1 MDKLNSNFL
10 DELFKTCLKSEDVL
24 QTTITYLKYEYLPAQ
39 EYKKILKIIYN
50 THELEKEKPTIG
62 VLSQKLDN
70 DEDALEVVTRIKNS
84 DANTNQTLFTQL
96 EDYIKRAWFI
106 DLYNR
111 MGELYNEGKR
121 DKAISLLQEEGTQIN
136 EFTIK
141 EKEFEPIFKG
151 FEKRYKEREKDADTG
166 QNLLGKVSFAIDS
179 LDERTNGGCDITDIF
194 EVVMP
199 SGMGKTK
206 YLRYLGVHNARLG
219 KKVLHVQAEGSKKE
233 AQDGYDATIAGVSM
247 TNMEFAQLDSKK
259 LKKVKKSINNVRGEV
274 YVYAFEQFGQA
285 NMLEL
290 EQLVNDAVKAHGQ
303 FDLLILDYIDKFE
316 PSNDKK
322 YAATQEGEKMRR
334 QAIADD
340 FKNICLKHEMAGGTA
355 TQTSD
360 IPPAKKNDPNFVI
373 TRSYIKGDKNQVEP
387 FSYVFSGNQTQDE
400 YSSGIMRIF
409 EEKIRKYKAGAIHH
423 IVTAYN
429 NERFCSPQKTRQMFL
444 NESGQLANVTFQ
456 KDNKKEE

>member
-10 DELFKTCLKSEDVL
+10 DELFKTCLKSNDVL

-50 THELEKEKPTIG
+50 TYELDKEKLTIG

-70 DEDALEVVTRIKNS
+70 DEDALEVLTRIKKS

-96 EDYIKRAWFI
+96 EDYIRRAWFI

-111 MGELYNEGKR
+111 MGEFYNEGKR
-121 DKAISLLQEEGTQIN
+121 DKAINLLEEEGSKIN

-141 EKEFEPIFKG
+141 EKEFEPIFGG
-151 FEKRYKEREKDADTG
+151 FEKRYKERKRDADTG
-166 QNLLGKVSFAIDS
+166 KNLLGKVSFGIDS
-179 LDERTNGGCDITDIF
+179 LDERTNGGCDIGDIF
-194 EVVMP
+194 ECVMP

-219 KKVLHVQAEGSKKE
+219 KRVLHIQAEGTKKE
-233 AQDGYDATIAGVSM
+233 VQDGYDATIAGVSM
-247 TNMEFAQLDSKK
+247 TNMEFAQLDETR
-259 LKKVKKSINNVRGEV
+259 LKKVKKSINNVNGEI
-274 YVYAFEQFGQA
+274 YIYAFEQFGQA

-290 EQLVNDAVKAHGQ
+290 EQIVNDAIKSYGN
-303 FDLLILDYIDKFE
+303 FDLVILDYIDKFE
-316 PSNDKK
+316 PSNNKK

-340 FKNICLKHEMAGGTA
+340 FKNICVKHEMAGGTA

-360 IPPAKKNDPNFVI
+360 IPSAKKNDPNFVI

-387 FSYVFSGNQTQDE
+387 FSYVFTGNQTNDE
-400 YSSGIMRIF
+400 YNNGIMRIF
-409 EEKIRKYKAGAIHH
+409 EEKLRKYKAGAIHH

-429 NERFCSPQKTRQMFL
+429 NERFYSPQKTRQMFL
-444 NESGQLANVTFQ
+444 NESGHLANVTFK
-456 KDNKKEE
+456 KDKKEN

>member
-10 DELFKTCLKSEDVL
+10 DELFKTCLKSNDVL

-50 THELEKEKPTIG
+50 TYELDKEKLTIG

-70 DEDALEVVTRIKNS
+70 DEDALEVLTRIKKS

-96 EDYIKRAWFI
+96 EDYIRRAWFI

-111 MGELYNEGKR
+111 MGEFYNEGKR
-121 DKAISLLQEEGTQIN
+121 DKAINLLEEEGSKIN

-141 EKEFEPIFKG
+141 EKEFEPIFGG
-151 FEKRYKEREKDADTG
+151 FEKRYKERKRDADTG
-166 QNLLGKVSFAIDS
+166 KNLLGKVSFGIDS
-179 LDERTNGGCDITDIF
+179 LDERTNGGCDIGDIF
-194 EVVMP
+194 EFVMP

-219 KKVLHVQAEGSKKE
+219 KRVLHIQAEGTKKE
-233 AQDGYDATIAGVSM
+233 VQDGYDATIAGVSM
-247 TNMEFAQLDSKK
+247 TNMEFAQLDETR
-259 LKKVKKSINNVRGEV
+259 LKKVKKSINNVNGEI
-274 YVYAFEQFGQA
+274 YIYAFEQFGQA

-290 EQLVNDAVKAHGQ
+290 EQIVNDAIKSYGN
-303 FDLLILDYIDKFE
+303 FDLVILDYIDKFE
-316 PSNDKK
+316 PSNNKK
-322 YAATQEGEKMRR
+322 YTATQEGEKMRR

-340 FKNICLKHEMAGGTA
+340 FKNICVKHEMAGGTA

-360 IPPAKKNDPNFVI
+360 IPSAKKNDPNFVI

-387 FSYVFSGNQTQDE
+387 FSYVFTGNQTNDE
-400 YSSGIMRIF
+400 YNNGIMRIF
-409 EEKIRKYKAGAIHH
+409 EEKLRKYKAGAIHH

-429 NERFCSPQKTRQMFL
+429 NERFYSPQKTRQMFL
-444 NESGQLANVTFQ
+444 NESGHLANVTFK
-456 KDNKKEE
+456 KDKKEN